1 MSTELLADLA
11 RRGIE
16 LWFEGD
22 RLRFRAPT
30 GVMTPELREHVAS
43 RRDEILEAL
52 RREGEGHIVR
62 APLSYNQRALWF
74 LSRAD
79 PESAAYNIG
88 FAVRIVSAVNV
99 AALRAAVQAL
109 VDRHPMLRTTY
120 DQDDAGE
127 PIQVVRGFAA
137 ASFAVIGAAG
147 WSEHQLHERVHAA
160 HRQPFDLAAGPLLR
174 TLLFSRSAT
183 DHVLL
188 LGVHH
193 IAADGWSV
201 WLLLE
206 ELRDLYSSHSRGT
219 ASTLPK
225 PRAQYVDFVRRQ
237 LEMLS
242 SARGDG
248 LWRYWREQL
257 AGTLPRLDLPA
268 DYPRPDEKTN
278 SGASIALWLGTE
290 LTAAVRALAR
300 DADTTPYAVLLTA
313 FYALL
318 HHYSRDAD
326 IITGTP
332 MLGRGEPEHELVVGY
347 FVAMAPLR
355 VQFTGLATAR
365 DLLTRV
371 KTVLLGAL
379 QHQEFPFPLMVE
391 RLMPP
396 RDPSRTPVFDVA
408 FVYQKPQRAAELA
421 RLFIPTAR
429 PTRIAFGG
437 LELEAY
443 ALAQQEG
450 QFDLVL
456 DCAEI
461 GDDIA
466 VTARFTTDLFTPE
479 RMTRLVHHFKRIVGA
494 VTSDVTI
501 ALNAVLPPDRAA
513 TRNSSSCPTPSPAE
527 GDREEVQ
534 F

>member
-1 MSTELLADLA
+1 MSAELLADLVS
-11 RRGIE
+11 RGIE

-22 RLRFRAPT
+22 HLRFRAPT
-30 GVMTPELREHVAS
+30 GVMTPELRGQLAS
-43 RRDEILEAL
+43 RRGEILDAL
-52 RREGEGHIVR
+52 RRDAEGRIVR

-74 LSRAD
+74 LGRAN

-99 AALRAAVQAL
+99 AALRATVQAL
-109 VDRHPMLRTTY
+109 VDRHAMLRTTY

-127 PIQVVRGFAA
+127 PVQVVRGFAA
-137 ASFAVIGAAG
+137 AAFAVIDATG
-147 WSEHQLHERVHAA
+147 WNEHQLHERIQTVHQ
-160 HRQPFDLAAGPLLR
+160 RPFDLAGGPVLR
-174 TLLFSRSAT
+174 THLFSRSTT

-206 ELRDLYSSHSRGT
+206 ELRALYSSHDRGT
-219 ASTLPK
+219 APTLPK
-225 PRAQYVDFVRRQ
+225 PGAQYVDFVRRQ

-242 SARGDG
+242 GTRGDS
-248 LWRYWREQL
+248 LWSYWRQQL

-268 DYPRPDEKTN
+268 DYPRPAEKAN
-278 SGASIALWLGTE
+278 SGASIALWLGTD

-326 IITGTP
+326 IIVGTP

-347 FVAMAPLR
+347 FVGMAPLR
-355 VQFTGLATAR
+355 VQFTGLATVR

-396 RDPSRTPVFDVA
+396 RDPSRTPMFDVA
-408 FVYQKPQRAAELA
+408 FIYQKPQRAAELA
-421 RLFIPTAR
+421 RLFLPTPR
-429 PTRIAFGG
+429 PTRMAFGG

-456 DCAEI
+456 ECAEM

-466 VTARFTTDLFTPE
+466 VTAKFATDLFTSE
-479 RMTRLVHHFKRIVGA
+479 RMTSLADHFKRIVRA
-494 VTSDVTI
+494 VTTDVTI
-501 ALNAVLPPDRAA
+501 AVNAVVPPDTVAA
-513 TRNSSSCPTPSPAE
+513 SHSSSCPDPALAD